1 MKKTDGRLQRTLKTR
16 EKLLK
21 AASKVFLKKGYHNST
36 IKEINQEANVGHG
49 TFYIHFPKGKDEI
62 LSELM
67 KNVMDEL
74 YKVADI
80 EFDPKTKE
88 DAFHVIREQVFHFI
102 SLAEVHRSILMVVY
116 EAIGVSQLLSDKWE
130 EILLKF
136 AERIVKD
143 NQYSQGHGLAKKDL
157 NTGVSSRVLLFTCER
172 FVWEIVREKN
182 KIPIP
187 EIADNITK
195 IYMFG
200 LYEN

>member
-1 MKKTDGRLQRTLKTR
+1 
-16 EKLLK
+16 
-21 AASKVFLKKGYHNST
+21 
-36 IKEINQEANVGHG
+36 
-49 TFYIHFPKGKDEI
+49 
-62 LSELM
+62 
-67 KNVMDEL
+67 
-74 YKVADI
+74 
-80 EFDPKTKE
+80 
-88 DAFHVIREQVFHFI
+88 
-102 SLAEVHRSILMVVY
+102 MVVY

-143 NQYSQGHGLAKKDL
+143 NQYSQGNGLAKKDL